1 MAYWVAGQIDSFA
14 GKAYQGWFDIP
25 NGWTADSFGVV
36 SFRNNSANGNGGDS
50 ELYIHGFC
58 VSGSHM
64 GYDWGYSHSCVCP
77 RGGVITASA
86 AQGIGWLRYRRMGS

>member
-1 MAYWVAGQIDSFA
+1 MAYWVSAQIDTFA
-14 GKAYQGWFDIP
+14 GKQPQGWFDIP

-36 SFRNNSANGNGGDS
+36 AFQAASSYDQGGDS

-64 GYDWGYSHSCVCP
+64 GKDHGYTHSCACP
-77 RGGVITASA
+77 RGGVVTCSTNR
-86 AQGIGWLRYRRMGS
+86 GINFFRYRRLGS